1 MKCRLCESRKAKR
14 FCPAKAA
21 QICPVC
27 CGTKREVEIDCPSDC
42 VYLHAGREY
51 ESSKLARTTLPP
63 QRTERLWEPSFLRA
77 NYPLMIGLSQVISV
91 VRRSSPELADH
102 DVQATFDSLLQTF
115 NTLDKGIYYDFAPES
130 SIQRDLYLAL
140 KQFLERPAES
150 RLVSESRP
158 TTSQILEVLQFM
170 KELSVGITL
179 PRPKS
184 RAFLDHLESV
194 SRDFAQGQPEEPKLI
209 VPAEF

>member
-1 MKCRLCESRKAKR
+1 MNCPLCESRKAKR
-14 FCPAKAA
+14 FCPAKAG

-51 ESSKLARTTLPP
+51 ESSKLARTAA
-63 QRTERLWEPSFLRA
+63 RTERLWEPSFLRT
-77 NYPLMIGLSQVISV
+77 NYPLMMGLSQVISA
-91 VRRSSPELADH
+91 VRRSSPELADS
-102 DVQATFDSLLQTF
+102 DVQTTFDSLLQTF
-115 NTLDKGIYYDFAPES
+115 NTLGKGIYYDFAPERLV
-130 SIQRDLYLAL
+130 QKDLYVAL
-140 KQFLERPAES
+140 KQFLEGPAGS
-150 RLVSESRP
+150 RYVSQSRP
-158 TTSQILEVLQFM
+158 TPSQILDALQFM
-170 KELSVGITL
+170 KELCAEITL

-194 SRDFAQGQPEEPKLI
+194 ARDFAQSQPQEPNLI

>member
-1 MKCRLCESRKAKR
+1 MNCPLCESRKAKR
-14 FCPAKAA
+14 FCPAKAG

-27 CGTKREVEIDCPSDC
+27 CGTKREVEIDCPSNC

-51 ESSKLARTTLPP
+51 EGAKLARTTLPP
-63 QRTERLWEPSFLRA
+63 QRTERLWKPSFLNA
-77 NYPLMIGLSQVISV
+77 HYPLMMGVSQVIAV
-91 VRRSSPELADH
+91 ERHRSPELADS

-115 NTLDKGIYYDFAPES
+115 STLDKGIYYDFAPERL
-130 SIQRDLYLAL
+130 IQRELYVAV
-140 KQFLERPAES
+140 KQFLEGPAES

-158 TTSQILEVLQFM
+158 TTSQIIDVLQFM
-170 KELSVGITL
+170 KELSAGITL

-184 RAFLDHLESV
+184 RAFLDHLQSV

-209 VPAEF
+209 LPAEF